1 MYLPFSSLEMAFQ
14 LLLSLLCLS
23 QLISF
28 QANAQQDPTS
38 GFTAVSLSQSN
49 FELQKPYDKSPNE
62 RYSFNNGEHRLW
74 VFATDKPHTPSS
86 NTKPRTEIRIRGY
99 DYSSGVWQFEGQAYV
114 PSGTTGT
121 SIMQIFGGTSR
132 ATTIML
138 RVYTGSLTVYR
149 NPVVLS
155 NMYNRWFKVNVIHDV
170 GASNVKVYID
180 GVLRYQGSGDGGSHH
195 YFKFGVYAQND
206 ESNYMESRWRGIR
219 VLRRN

>member
-1 MYLPFSSLEMAFQ
+1 MAIAVLF
-14 LLLSLLCLS
+14 SLLCLS
-23 QLISF
+23 LSQLLSF
-28 QANAQQDPTS
+28 QATAQQNPTS
-38 GFTAVSLSQSN
+38 GFTAVPLSQSN
-49 FELQKPYDKSPNE
+49 FELHKPYDKSPSE
-62 RYSFNNGEHRLW
+62 RYSFSNGEQRLW
-74 VFATDKPHTPSS
+74 VFATDKPHTTSS
-86 NTKPRTEIRIRGY
+86 DTKPRTEIRIRGY

-121 SIMQIFGGTSR
+121 SIMQVFGGSSR

-149 NPVVLS
+149 SPVILS

-180 GVLRYQGSGDGGSHH
+180 GVLKYEGSGAGGNNH